1 MLRAVAATMVLL
13 YHLVTTS
20 AYGWLAMGAWHF
32 GAAKWVEA
40 VGFAGVDLFFVISG
54 VVMVYSSYN
63 RLGSARE
70 TIPFVKRRVARIY
83 PLYWICTV
91 AVLGMAW
98 LTPSLASRAKLL
110 LPAVVKSLLL
120 WPQEKYPVVAVG
132 WTLSFE
138 MYFYLAFAGMIAL
151 PRRVLPWTL
160 AGWGAITIALFIV
173 FDQQEYR
180 TSLEGHLSL
189 PLVASPLALEFIVGC
204 FIGWRVK
211 RGTTPLGAAALALGF
226 VALAVIGASLRLR
239 YPLEMH
245 YGLAR
250 VGIFGSS
257 AALIVYGCIALER
270 CQRLRVPRSLK
281 FCGDASYALYL
292 THMYVLW
299 GVAML
304 WPISPASI
312 GKSNP
317 RIAMTLAALTACAA
331 VAATSYLW
339 VERPLHRLFLRLL
352 GVSAHGGPG
361 RTVMT

>member
-1 MLRAVAATMVLL
+1 MAAKAPDNRRPDPLLSVQMLRAVAATMVLL

-20 AYGWLAMGAWHF
+20 AYGWLAKGAWHS
-32 GAAKWVEA
+32 GVAKWVEA

-91 AVLGMAW
+91 SVLGIAW

-226 VALAVIGASLRLR
+226 VAFAVIGASLRLR
-239 YPLEMH
+239 YPLGNALRAGACRH
-245 YGLAR
+245 FWILSCADR
-250 VGIFGSS
+250 LRLHRTRALS
-257 AALIVYGCIALER
+257 AAARASVAEVLGRRVLCDLPNPHVRLMGRRYAMANIAR
-270 CQRLRVPRSLK
+270 QCR
-281 FCGDASYALYL
+281 
-292 THMYVLW
+292 
-299 GVAML
+299 
-304 WPISPASI
+304 
-312 GKSNP
+312 
-317 RIAMTLAALTACAA
+317 
-331 VAATSYLW
+331 
-339 VERPLHRLFLRLL
+339 
-352 GVSAHGGPG
+352 
-361 RTVMT
+361 